1 MSGFRYSAE
10 TTIKSIMEDPAFR
23 KEGSFIFPEGSW
35 LLDESWIVRDIPRL
49 LPYHTAVD
57 IGSVLRVL
65 EYLRSEAD
73 RRQLCFDFNRSKA
86 DTAVVFFPG
95 QAGCPFALTVS
106 GGQLSYIAS
115 VHESFPISLFLSSRG
130 YNAFSLNYS
139 LSSIEGAAEDLICAV
154 EYVMSETG
162 SFSLGQGNFS
172 LWGSGTGADIIQK
185 ALEIKPSLR
194 PVCVISEYP
203 SSVSVSPASPPQYI
217 CAGEDDDAGLLSV
230 LETQA
235 AELKKNNIQSVFSSF
250 PHAGHGF
257 GLGAGTGA
265 EGWVNDALRF
275 WEAEL

>member
-23 KEGSFIFPEGSW
+23 KAGSFIFPEGSW
-35 LLDESWIVRDIPRL
+35 LLDESWTVRDIPRL

-95 QAGCPFALTVS
+95 QADRPFALTVS

-139 LSSIEGAAEDLICAV
+139 LSSVEGAAEDLICAV

-203 SSVSVSPASPPQYI
+203 SSVSVSPASPAQYI

-235 AELKKNNIQSVFSSF
+235 AELKKNNIRSVFSSF
-250 PHAGHGF
+250 SHAGHGF